1 MAHHQREGDVPFV
14 NDLEM
19 TARQRLSERRFRHVR
34 GVVETARSLA
44 ERFGAS
50 VHDAET
56 AGWLH
61 DMFRE
66 VKEPEMRALFAQAG
80 LALPPGLPQTW
91 HGPLCAARMER
102 DFGVTAGAAVRNA
115 VAWHTLGHP
124 QMDLLAQI
132 LYVADAVEP
141 TREYEGVDRLREIA
155 WRDIEEAVAVAA
167 DMSIAHL
174 LATRREIALQTV
186 ELRNQIWGRGH
197 EVRSSAHAQ

>member
-1 MAHHQREGDVPFV
+1 MD
-14 NDLEM
+14 
-19 TARQRLSERRFRHVR
+19 ARLRLSERRFRHVR
-34 GVVETARSLA
+34 GVVEAARSLA

-50 VHDAET
+50 VRDAET
-56 AGWLH
+56 AAWLH

-66 VKEPEMRALFAQAG
+66 VREPELRALFAQAG
-80 LALPPGLPQTW
+80 LAVPPGPPQTW

-102 DFGVTAGAAVRNA
+102 DFGIAAGAAVHNA

-155 WRDIEEAVAVAA
+155 WRDIEEAAAMAA

-186 ELRNQIWGRGH
+186 ELRNRIWGRGH
-197 EVRSSAHAQ
+197 EIQSSLQAQ